1 MMILKINDWEF
12 DIDLERTREHSSFAS
27 QDHCTC
33 AYCENYYRTVIRSYP
48 GLRIFLKQ
56 FGLEIDGPVEMYP
69 FEPTLYLAGYRVTGR
84 ILRFGTEPMLA
95 EGIPIVAEPREEGFF
110 ILEAGEMM
118 LPWVMPED
126 PDEVVSPA
134 NEPEFLEKMYLK
146 MWDRNM
152 GTSLLPS

>member
-1 MMILKINDWEF
+1 MILKINDWEF
-12 DIDLERTREHSSFAS
+12 DVDLVRTREHSSFAS

-33 AYCENYYRTVIRSYP
+33 AYCENYYRTVSMCYP
-48 GLRIFLKQ
+48 GLKTFLKR

-69 FEPTLYLAGYRVTGR
+69 FEPTLYLSGYRVTGS
-84 ILRFGTEPMLA
+84 ILRFGVEPMFA
-95 EGIPIVAEPREEGFF
+95 DGIPISAEPREDGFF

-126 PDEVVSPA
+126 PDEVISPA
-134 NEPEFLEKMYLK
+134 NEPEFLEKMYRK

-152 GTSLLPS
+152 GTSMLPS